1 MQFIKFFKLILKLK
15 RIILFFLFFLNINN
29 SIDLNDILFEN
40 ENQKEEG
47 EKEKKYT
54 IYNKKNVIIL
64 IIKGAAP
71 LRQFF
76 YIWLSGF
83 IAFSMTG
90 EYDPKTIIAI
100 MTTIQLLDQSI
111 ILIIEEI
118 FEEEEL
124 NNTDIKTDIKVDTD
138 SNTDIKTDIKVDTD
152 SNTDI
157 KTDIKVDTD
166 SNIESKKI

>member
-54 IYNKKNVIIL
+54 IYNKKNAIIL

-76 YIWLSGF
+76 YI
-83 IAFSMTG
+83 
-90 EYDPKTIIAI
+90 
-100 MTTIQLLDQSI
+100 
-111 ILIIEEI
+111 
-118 FEEEEL
+118 
-124 NNTDIKTDIKVDTD
+124 
-138 SNTDIKTDIKVDTD
+138 
-152 SNTDI
+152 
-157 KTDIKVDTD
+157 
-166 SNIESKKI
+166 

>member
-1 MQFIKFFKLILKLK
+1 
-15 RIILFFLFFLNINN
+15 
-29 SIDLNDILFEN
+29 
-40 ENQKEEG
+40 
-47 EKEKKYT
+47 
-54 IYNKKNVIIL
+54 
-64 IIKGAAP
+64 
-71 LRQFF
+71 
-76 YIWLSGF
+76 
-83 IAFSMTG
+83 MTG

-124 NNTDIKTDIKVDTD
+124 NNTDIKTDITVDT
-138 SNTDIKTDIKVDTD
+138 N